1 MGPETGCRHSGGL
14 GAPAGQPRRKKG
26 APGRPITNV
35 DGLQKRGASV
45 VQTRAAAHRLLTLCP
60 AALEAGAAAL
70 PEAARLEPMPPSV
83 LVCAICN
90 RGSP

>member
-1 MGPETGCRHSGGL
+1 MGTRRRTDGYVERFDAHHV
-14 GAPAGQPRRKKG
+14 GQVGK
-26 APGRPITNV
+26 I
-35 DGLQKRGASV
+35 
-45 VQTRAAAHRLLTLCP
+45 LLTLCP

>member
-1 MGPETGCRHSGGL
+1 MGTWIRFD
-14 GAPAGQPRRKKG
+14 ARRVG
-26 APGRPITNV
+26 SAN
-35 DGLQKRGASV
+35 RG
-45 VQTRAAAHRLLTLCP
+45 LLTLCP

>member
-1 MGPETGCRHSGGL
+1 MNKKWPRDDGGRTD
-14 GAPAGQPRRKKG
+14 GYVDASDARRFGQRS
-26 APGRPITNV
+26 
-35 DGLQKRGASV
+35 D
-45 VQTRAAAHRLLTLCP
+45 LLTLCS

-90 RGSP
+90 RGGP

>member
-1 MGPETGCRHSGGL
+1 M
-14 GAPAGQPRRKKG
+14 
-26 APGRPITNV
+26 
-35 DGLQKRGASV
+35 
-45 VQTRAAAHRLLTLCP
+45 TLCP